1 MRTTVTLAD
10 DVAAAI
16 EQIKRSEGIGVS
28 EAINRL
34 VRKGL
39 AKPDTLSQYV
49 HRSYDMDMK
58 VDVTN
63 IGEVIGLLDE
73 FDPPC

>member
-10 DVAAAI
+10 DVVAAV
-16 EQIKRSEGIGVS
+16 EKIKRSEGVGVS
-28 EAINRL
+28 EVINRL

-39 AKPDTLSQYV
+39 AKPDTPSQYV
-49 HRSYDMDMK
+49 HQSYDVGLK

-63 IGEVIGLLDE
+63 IGEVIGMLDE
-73 FDPPC
+73 LDPPC